1 MLEKQKA
8 KKGLKFISRFFSLL
22 CVFAFLQGFFTNP
35 LFAEDYYWE
44 NPETISSN
52 DSRFPTVATN
62 SNGLSAVIW
71 QEVTAKDAFFIIIHE
86 VYNISIDFT
95 PKNMI

>member
-8 KKGLKFISRFFSLL
+8 KNGLKFISRFFSLL

-35 LFAEDYYWE
+35 LFAADYYWE

-62 SNGLSAVIW
+62 SNGLIVAMRVAMALLI
-71 QEVTAKDAFFIIIHE
+71 QMT
-86 VYNISIDFT
+86 NT
-95 PKNMI
+95 LPM